1 MTRRAVFLDR
11 DGVLID
17 TPWHDNK
24 PGSAH
29 TLAEVEVLPG
39 VTDAVA
45 SLRAAGW
52 VCVMVTNQPDIAN
65 GRSSRRAVEAINSW
79 LKGRLGLDAVRM
91 CPHRDQDQCECRKP
105 KPGMLQAAA
114 TALALDLGRSVM
126 VGDRWRDVG
135 AGRAAGCRTVW
146 IDRSYAERGLR
157 EPLPDA
163 PDHVAA
169 SLPDALGFILA

>member
-17 TPWHDNK
+17 TPWYDNK

-29 TLAEVEVLPG
+29 TLGEVEVLPG
-39 VTDAVA
+39 VKEAVA
-45 SLRAAGW
+45 ALRAAGW
-52 VCVMVTNQPDIAN
+52 ICVMVTNQPEIAT
-65 GRSSRRAVEAINSW
+65 GRASRRAVEAINAW
-79 LKGRLGLDAVRM
+79 LKGRLGLDAVCM

-105 KPGMLQAAA
+105 KPGMLHAAA
-114 TALALDLGRSVM
+114 TALSLDLGRSVM

-146 IDRSYAERGLR
+146 IDRSYAARGLR

-169 SLPDALGFILA
+169 SLSDALGFLLA